1 MMPIPFLLNRRA
13 EAGRIVV
20 LSLAVAAPWLP
31 GSMLPATLEAHG
43 ESHQL
48 LSFML
53 VLCAVFGRV
62 WTLTFVGGRKD
73 RELCTV
79 GPYSLVRHPLYLF
92 TLVGVIGIALQTHH
106 PIVGPALPL
115 IWLLTYPFTMR
126 REERKL
132 AELFGT
138 RFLDYRRRVPA
149 FWPRWRGYVAPL
161 TLQVS
166 TSAVRRALL
175 DNLWWMVIWYWL
187 GAVERARIAGWWT

>member
-1 MMPIPFLLNRRA
+1 MPIPLFLNRRA
-13 EAGRIVV
+13 ETGRIVV

-31 GSMLPATLEAHG
+31 GAMLPATLEAHG
-43 ESHQL
+43 ELHQL

-62 WTLTFVGGRKD
+62 WTLMFVGGRKD

-92 TLVGVIGIALQTHH
+92 TLLGVIGIAVQTHH

-126 REERKL
+126 REERRL
-132 AELFGT
+132 AELFGA
-138 RFLDYRRRVPA
+138 RFLHYRWRVPA
-149 FWPRWRGYVAPL
+149 LWPRWRGYVAPP

-175 DNLWWMVIWYWL
+175 DNLWWLVIWYWL
-187 GAVERARIAGWWT
+187 GAVERARITGWWT